1 MGCNMEYKKL
11 QKPLYWMGFVKGK
24 FTKRKFIEYQVRYPS
39 YLRADDGTVR
49 QVTRYM
55 EEKIGKLHIVGGYS
69 MYAYEDFTKDEEIE
83 FLNKIV
89 KYQNERIKVKQKEI
103 GCIIK
108 ERDLVIDLI
117 KEKER

>member
-1 MGCNMEYKKL
+1 MN
-11 QKPLYWMGFVKGK
+11 QWLYWQNGRRVDFMIQ
-24 FTKRKFIEYQVRYPS
+24 TKTCINVYSDMNTWIDFCIV
-39 YLRADDGTVR
+39 
-49 QVTRYM
+49 
-55 EEKIGKLHIVGGYS
+55 IG
-69 MYAYEDFTKDEEIE
+69 AYEDFTKDEEIE

-103 GCIIK
+103 GCIIE

>member
-1 MGCNMEYKKL
+1 MEYKKL

-39 YLRADDGTVR
+39 YYRSEDGTVR
-49 QVTRYM
+49 QITKNM

-69 MYAYEDFTKDEEIE
+69 MYAYEDFTKDEELE
-83 FLNKIV
+83 FFKKIV
-89 KYQNERIKVKQKEI
+89 KYQNERIKVKEKEI
-103 GCIIK
+103 GDIIK
-108 ERDLVIDLI
+108 ERDIVIDLI

>member
-1 MGCNMEYKKL
+1 MVSNMEYKKL
-11 QKPLYWMGFVKGK
+11 PKPLYWMGFVKGK

-39 YLRADDGTVR
+39 YYRADDGTVR

-55 EEKIGKLHIVGGYS
+55 EEKIGKLQVVGGYS
-69 MYAYEDFTKDEEIE
+69 MYAYEDFTNDEELE
-83 FLNKIV
+83 FFKKIV

-103 GCIIK
+103 GDIIK
-108 ERDLVIDLI
+108 ERDIVIDLI

>member
-1 MGCNMEYKKL
+1 MGCNMKYNKL
-11 QKPLYWMGFVKGK
+11 PKPLYWMIFEKGK
-24 FTKRKFIEYQVRYPS
+24 FTKRKFIEYQVRKPS
-39 YLRADDGTVR
+39 FLRAEDGTVI
-49 QVTRYM
+49 QATRYM
-55 EEKIGKLHIVGGYS
+55 EERIGKLQVVGRYS
-69 MYAYEDFTKDEEIE
+69 MYAYEDFTKDEELE

-103 GCIIK
+103 GDIIE